1 MAYPLLG
8 FPAEDV
14 PCRTEPMSDQQ
25 LQHASCGTRLYKQL
39 SFCTR
44 RTVGS
49 LAGFKLVTWVLPMSG
64 DFTVSWPRH
73 MPQHCGVGGCIP
85 TWLPGCKC
93 CPKPSTGCEAGNL
106 LQQQCK
112 PGCLQCEL
120 VMLRLPFQQVT
131 YLGRGLPPPKAHT

>member
-14 PCRTEPMSDQQ
+14 PCRTEPMSDQR
-25 LQHASCGTRLYKQL
+25 LQHASCGTRLYRQL

-73 MPQHCGVGGCIP
+73 MPQHCAGRMRSHLAAWMQVLSQALHWMRGR
-85 TWLPGCKC
+85 
-93 CPKPSTGCEAGNL
+93 KPSTAA
-106 LQQQCK
+106 
-112 PGCLQCEL
+112 
-120 VMLRLPFQQVT
+120 M
-131 YLGRGLPPPKAHT
+131 